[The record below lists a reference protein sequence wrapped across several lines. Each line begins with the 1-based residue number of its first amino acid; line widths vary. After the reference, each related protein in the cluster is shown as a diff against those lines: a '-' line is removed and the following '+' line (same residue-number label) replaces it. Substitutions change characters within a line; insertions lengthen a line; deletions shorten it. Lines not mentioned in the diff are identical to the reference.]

1 MGSVSSRGTPA
12 VIAILGGLALG
23 VVLFVPYVARQYRRR
38 GEVGPGHA
46 ALSLAAV
53 IYGLALIGY
62 VVLPLPAITPGFCA
76 HGGAGRQ
83 LHSLQVLDDIR
94 AGGGV
99 GGVYE
104 LLHNAAALQL
114 VFNVLL
120 FVPLGMFARHLFR
133 RGVVAT
139 TLIGFIVSA
148 LIECT
153 QLTGDWFLYPCAYRI
168 FDVDDLL
175 ANSLGAL
182 IGAIIGPLLRL
193 VPGQPAE
200 LIRAGTPRPVTA
212 GRRLLGM
219 VCDLLLLYVIGFGLS
234 AGYVLA
240 GYAFARTPPADRSG
254 FASVLTLLGF
264 WLPVL
269 VLFVLI
275 PLVGGGASLGQR
287 IVRLAPRTRAGTRP
301 SPLHGL
307 ARSLFGTGGYGVLV
321 ALANTSDI
329 GLVSKVAGA
338 VSWLLVLV
346 AGLAVFTTKQRRG
359 LSAALTRLHFVD
371 ARSLLDASD
380 TTSTEHETERS
391 HHD

>member
-1 MGSVSSRGTPA
+1 
-12 VIAILGGLALG
+12 
-23 VVLFVPYVARQYRRR
+23 
-38 GEVGPGHA
+38 
-46 ALSLAAV
+46 
-53 IYGLALIGY
+53 
-62 VVLPLPAITPGFCA
+62 
-76 HGGAGRQ
+76 
-83 LHSLQVLDDIR
+83 
-94 AGGGV
+94 
-99 GGVYE
+99 
-104 LLHNAAALQL
+104 
-114 VFNVLL
+114 
-120 FVPLGMFARHLFR
+120 
-133 RGVVAT
+133 VVAT

-269 VLFVLI
+269 VL
-275 PLVGGGASLGQR
+275 
-287 IVRLAPRTRAGTRP
+287 
-301 SPLHGL
+301 
-307 ARSLFGTGGYGVLV
+307 
-321 ALANTSDI
+321 
-329 GLVSKVAGA
+329 
-338 VSWLLVLV
+338 
-346 AGLAVFTTKQRRG
+346 
-359 LSAALTRLHFVD
+359 LS
-371 ARSLLDASD
+371 
-380 TTSTEHETERS
+380 
-391 HHD
+391 

>member
-1 MGSVSSRGTPA
+1 
-12 VIAILGGLALG
+12 
-23 VVLFVPYVARQYRRR
+23 
-38 GEVGPGHA
+38 
-46 ALSLAAV
+46 
-53 IYGLALIGY
+53 
-62 VVLPLPAITPGFCA
+62 
-76 HGGAGRQ
+76 
-83 LHSLQVLDDIR
+83 
-94 AGGGV
+94 
-99 GGVYE
+99 
-104 LLHNAAALQL
+104 
-114 VFNVLL
+114 
-120 FVPLGMFARHLFR
+120 
-133 RGVVAT
+133 
-139 TLIGFIVSA
+139 
-148 LIECT
+148 
-153 QLTGDWFLYPCAYRI
+153 
-168 FDVDDLL
+168 
-175 ANSLGAL
+175 
-182 IGAIIGPLLRL
+182 
-193 VPGQPAE
+193 
-200 LIRAGTPRPVTA
+200 
-212 GRRLLGM
+212 M

-371 ARSLLDASD
+371 ARSLPDASD